1 MIKITDGDMEF
12 LFLVKLYVIG
22 ATLIL
27 LQFEVLGGQSEGF
40 QNHIA
45 ELL

>member
-1 MIKITDGDMEF
+1 MTSSRCNLIKITDRDRKF

-27 LQFEVLGGQSEGF
+27 LQFEVLSGQAKRF
-40 QNHIA
+40 
-45 ELL
+45 

>member
-1 MIKITDGDMEF
+1 MTSLRSNRIKITDMDMEF

-27 LQFEVLGGQSEGF
+27 LQFEVLSGQSEGF
-40 QNHIA
+40 
-45 ELL
+45 